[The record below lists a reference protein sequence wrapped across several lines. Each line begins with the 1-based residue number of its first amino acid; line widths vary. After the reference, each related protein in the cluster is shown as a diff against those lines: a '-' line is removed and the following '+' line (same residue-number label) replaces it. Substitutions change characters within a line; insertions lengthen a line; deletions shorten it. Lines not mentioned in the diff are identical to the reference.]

1 MIVAIILLAAILV
14 GSMLVGRFT
23 VVLAERRLT
32 GEKRDALHAL
42 NKGFKRYVILIPVV
56 GTVLFLLGVILF
68 PESFSWLIQLY
79 FVFAMIYVLLV
90 NVLYFINVV
99 RSKPGVLFLVIV
111 LVGRIAALA
120 GITVFCYIAG
130 SLIDEM
136 FTLSYVSGALGILLA

>member
-1 MIVAIILLAAILV
+1 MSAGLPLCWPK
-14 GSMLVGRFT
+14 GG
-23 VVLAERRLT
+23 LT

-90 NVLYFINVV
+90 NVLYFINVA

-111 LVGRIAALA
+111 LIGRDCGA
-120 GITVFCYIAG
+120 GG
-130 SLIDEM
+130 DN
-136 FTLSYVSGALGILLA
+136 GILLYCRVAD